1 MLTLNN
7 IKTVSVIIKD
17 EKGANKSSRNY
28 QTPLGGLDFYNQ
40 ASVWIRG
47 ELEQGQ
53 HAVVLGLGFAGG
65 KTQVIARNN
74 IFS

>member
-1 MLTLNN
+1 MLTLDN

-28 QTPLGGLDFYNQ
+28 QTPRGGLDFYNQ

-53 HAVVLGLGFAGG
+53 HAVVLGLGYEGN
-65 KTQVIARNN
+65 KTQVIAKNN
-74 IFS
+74 IFR